1 MSEDKALIPVDDAGQ
16 LQKWSQEDFQK
27 VVTSGSYLPRLQLM
41 TANSDPCKSG
51 EFPINHYALVQ
62 DKIYKDLGLQVDIL
76 LIAWRPK
83 ALDMG
88 GEIVIAEY
96 DPESESFKAIIAK
109 SETKDSGCMYGP
121 EYLVWIPAAKSF
133 GLFFMGSKSARRE
146 SPNLISRLLKAS
158 TLKSKKIE
166 TTSYTW
172 YCPQVTPCSTPFEI
186 PDQEDVKE
194 QVQKFNNPP
203 KQEVQKVEDGAPAR
217 DR

>member
-1 MSEDKALIPVDDAGQ
+1 MSEDKALIPVDATNQ
-16 LQKWSQEDFQK
+16 LQKWTDEDFQK

-41 TANSDPCKSG
+41 TANSEPCKTG
-51 EFPINHYALVQ
+51 EFPINHYALVR
-62 DKIYKDLGLQVDIL
+62 DKVYQDLGLTVDIL

-83 ALDMG
+83 SLDMG

-96 DPESESFKAIIAK
+96 NPESDPFKAIVEKAEI
-109 SETKDSGCMYGP
+109 KDSGCMYGP
-121 EYLVWIPAAKSF
+121 EYLVWIPSTKSF
-133 GLFFMGSKSARRE
+133 ALFFMGSKSARRE
-146 SPNLISRLLKAS
+146 SPNLNSRLLKAS

-172 YCPQVTPCSTPFEI
+172 YCPQVTPCRTPFEI

-203 KQEVQKVEDGAPAR
+203 QQEIQKVEDGAPAR